1 MAILVGG
8 RGVGVLTRHSRAT
21 KGAQRRRGTAR
32 HTGQRRHAG
41 GQREGQAAGTRGRH
55 GEAGGASSR
64 GHAGQGRWPAAGGAV
79 VRHVVVGGVR
89 LVLGQHGIGV
99 GLALGGVGR
108 GDGVDDGLGLLV
120 TDLLVVVDD
129 VAQVV
134 AAAVVRLAHRH
145 AVVRQ
150 VDIAVVAEDC
160 VRA

>member
-1 MAILVGG
+1 M
-8 RGVGVLTRHSRAT
+8 
-21 KGAQRRRGTAR
+21 
-32 HTGQRRHAG
+32 
-41 GQREGQAAGTRGRH
+41 
-55 GEAGGASSR
+55 
-64 GHAGQGRWPAAGGAV
+64 

-89 LVLGQHGIGV
+89 LVLGQHGVGM

-120 TDLLVVVDD
+120 PNLLVVVHD

-134 AAAVVRLAHRH
+134 AAAVVRLADRH

-160 VRA
+160 VRAWAPELAI